1 MSTIQASLFEL
12 PQVRT
17 PTQLGRTSIRAV
29 EAGSIL
35 TPTKG
40 RLGSYDYSLNPYRG
54 CGFGCSYCYAAFFV
68 PDDEQRANWG
78 KWVEVKENALAL
90 LGKQRNLEDAR
101 IYMSSVTDPYQP
113 IEACTELS
121 RSILEHLSERR
132 DQPRVVIQ
140 TRSPL
145 VTRDISILKRF
156 KHLRVNMSITT
167 DSDEIRKRFE
177 PSCASI
183 ERRLDAV
190 RELKAAGLKVG
201 VCISPM
207 LPIEDP
213 IQFARTLRELGADR
227 YTASYF
233 HSSEKLFASGTG
245 DEATQ
250 IAREMN
256 WTFAKFQR
264 VKQVLTQLVPRLNET
279 AFSPE

>member
-1 MSTIQASLFEL
+1 MIPPSATPITMRAPISMANVLAR
-12 PQVRT
+12 PVRNE
-17 PTQLGRTSIRAV
+17 QQEKAMVARTSSALRLPMMS
-29 EAGSIL
+29 ETRL
-35 TPTKG
+35 TP
-40 RLGSYDYSLNPYRG
+40 S
-54 CGFGCSYCYAAFFV
+54 AAIA
-68 PDDEQRANWG
+68 QM
-78 KWVEVKENALAL
+78 KENALAL
-90 LGKQRNLEDAR
+90 LAKQRNLEDAR

-213 IQFARTLRELGADR
+213 IQFARTLRELDADR

-245 DEATQ
+245 DEATK

>member
-17 PTQLGRTSIRAV
+17 PTQLGRTSIRTV

-213 IQFARTLRELGADR
+213 IQFARTLRELDADR

-245 DEATQ
+245 DEATK